1 MDLPRH
7 LVSFLLAGLA
17 VWPAAAAAPTY
28 DAQVI
33 NADIG
38 GGLAVPGGNTLLLW
52 GSDATILRSTDGE
65 HWSHADTRGE
75 ADLAR
80 IASNLDGSVL
90 IAVGARGVVMRSTDG
105 GRAWQATRN
114 TDDADLRTV
123 SFHAPS
129 GAWIAAG
136 ARGHILRST
145 DGGKSWKPLPSPL
158 SADLHTSF
166 VDAKTQRLLIGGD
179 EGVVGVSAD
188 GGTSWDVTKIFM
200 PDPVTPITGFH
211 RFGDRLLATSAL
223 GRFLWSA
230 DDGYSWDL
238 LQAQGTAF
246 WTDAAFDPEHGALV
260 LVGHNGEVLRSA
272 DHGQR
277 WDLGAIELD
286 GRRNY
291 LSAVRY
297 DAASRSLLA
306 VGEGGTIARS
316 TDGGARWER
325 ASAQVREGL
334 KGLLASGGRL
344 LSFGNGGLVVSST
357 DSGRHWD
364 YDRAALEVPLREIAA
379 APGGALVASGSLGD
393 LLRSGD
399 GGQSWRPVPV
409 AYPNMNTPPDLR
421 MLLPSPAGE
430 VLIAAGPPGDILRS
444 NADASAWQVVHWS
457 DIEQERAF
465 PWLLVDRGRNLLVA
479 VESRGLLQVS
489 RDGGTQWSAVQVDL
503 PASGSLWQGTVH
515 APSGTLLVAGRGG
528 VAARSGDGARS
539 WSPVDTGT
547 RKNLYGSYADDA
559 LMFLVGED
567 GTMLRS
573 TDLGQTFHAV
583 PSGSDQEL
591 RRLVRDAKSRALICF
606 GAHGAIVRSTDEGLT
621 WRAVPSGTDGVLRK
635 ALYEPGTRNL
645 LLVGGQGTLRRSADG
660 GRSWQVL
667 PTHSSRH
674 FTSALA
680 VPGSGDLVLVGE
692 RIVRLVR
699 RSH

>member
-1 MDLPRH
+1 MSLARP
-7 LVSFLLAGLA
+7 LASFLLASLA
-17 VWPAAAAAPTY
+17 WAAAAAAPSY
-28 DAQVI
+28 VAQVI
-33 NADIG
+33 NADIT
-38 GGLAVPGGNTLLLW
+38 GGLAVPGGDAWLLW
-52 GSDATILRSTDGE
+52 GSDATILRSTDGKS
-65 HWSHADTRGE
+65 WAHADTHGD
-75 ADLAR
+75 ADLAC

-105 GRAWQATRN
+105 GRAWQAARN
-114 TDDADLRTV
+114 GDDADLKTV

-136 ARGHILRST
+136 ARGHILRSI

-158 SADLHTSF
+158 TTDLHTSL
-166 VDAKTQRLLIGGD
+166 VDGKTQRLLIGGD
-179 EGVVGVSAD
+179 GGVVGVSAD
-188 GGTSWDVTKIFM
+188 GGASWDVTKIFM

-223 GRFLWSA
+223 GRFLMSA

-260 LVGHNGEVLRSA
+260 LVGHNGDVLRST
-272 DHGQR
+272 DHGQS
-277 WDLGAIELD
+277 WELGAIELD

-291 LSAVRY
+291 LSAVHF
-297 DAASRSLLA
+297 DAGSRALLA

-316 TDGGARWER
+316 TDGGAHWER

-334 KGLLASGGRL
+334 KGLLAASGRL
-344 LSFGNGGLVVSST
+344 LAFGNGGMVVSST
-357 DSGRHWD
+357 DSAAHWS

-379 APGGALVASGSLGD
+379 TPGGALLASGSLGD
-393 LLRSGD
+393 LLRSED
-399 GGQSWRPVPV
+399 GGHSWHQVPV

-421 MLLPSPAGE
+421 MLLPAPAGD

-444 NADASAWQVVHWS
+444 NADASTWQVVHWS

-465 PWLLVDRGRNLLVA
+465 PWMLADRGRNLLVA

-489 RDGGTQWSAVQVDL
+489 RDGGVEWSAVQVEI
-503 PASGSLWQGTVH
+503 PAGGSLWQGAVH
-515 APSGTLLVAGRGG
+515 EPSGTLLIAGRGG
-528 VAARSGDGARS
+528 VAARSTDGARS

-547 RKNLYGSYADDA
+547 QKNLYGSYADES
-559 LMFLVGED
+559 LMFLVGQD

-583 PSGSDQEL
+583 ASGSDQEL
-591 RRLVRDAKSRALICF
+591 RRMVRDANSRALICF

-621 WRAVPSGTDGVLRK
+621 WRTVPSGTDGVLRK

-660 GRSWQVL
+660 GKTWQAL